1 MKIFR
6 FLHYGL
12 AVVLILVGCKML
24 LSNFFKVP
32 IHITLAAI
40 AGVLVIA
47 IALSMAFPESPE
59 KSNT

>member
-1 MKIFR
+1 
-6 FLHYGL
+6 
-12 AVVLILVGCKML
+12 ML

-47 IALSMAFPESPE
+47 IALSIAFPEPAESR
-59 KSNT
+59 T